1 MITSEVMIRIDKFYA
16 AIKTL
21 KASAICSVN
30 NDMQSETDFNKVEW
44 ITGENANGTAITTTT
59 NPHAELSWTAVKAE
73 MDKL

>member
-1 MITSEVMIRIDKFYA
+1 MSTSEVMIRIDKFYA

-30 NDMQSETDFNKVEW
+30 DDMQDENDFNKVEW
-44 ITGENANGTAITTTT
+44 ITGEDEFGRAITTTT
-59 NPHAELSWTAVKAE
+59 NPHSEITWTKVKEE